1 MTIGGRIKQRREQLG
16 MTQEELAKKTWSAKI
31 CNSKV

>member
-16 MTQEELAKKTWSAKI
+16 MTQEELAKNLVCK
-31 CNSKV
+31 NLQ